1 MFDAEQTRPSELELA
16 LTAAARH
23 KDFHR
28 RLEAAAAALHAPPAV
43 EAPTIA
49 PPSAPD
55 PDPPVAIVVAEVW
68 PIPLSMLHIKQT
80 TCEYF
85 GVSVSEVVSARRTK
99 HIINPR
105 HVAVYLCKELTPY
118 SLPAIGR
125 AFGGRDH
132 TTILHSLRRINNLL
146 IRRNPVITAAVSKI
160 RARLEAAL

>member
-1 MFDAEQTRPSELELA
+1 MFDAEQARPSELELA

-28 RLEAAAAALHAPPAV
+28 RLEAAAAALHAPPAI

-49 PPSAPD
+49 PPAAPD
-55 PDPPVAIVVAEVW
+55 PDPPVAFVVAEVW

-85 GVSVSEVVSARRTK
+85 GVSVNDVVSARRTK
-99 HIINPR
+99 DVVNPR
-105 HVAVYLCKELTPY
+105 HVAMFLCKELTPY

-132 TTILHSLRRINNLL
+132 TTVLHALRRINRLL
-146 IRRNPVITAAVSKI
+146 IKRDPIITAAVPKI